1 MSDTNREAPP
11 AAEGRPAKMQRQD
24 SPPTGMAATTAADAA
39 EPAAATAAAAATT
52 AAAAAATTAAEAA
65 AAGFQEKQQ
74 SVCTDDPPLRNAG
87 ASRAPPELNGSS
99 SSSSGSSSSSRKG
112 EVEAA
117 WAETEH
123 QNWRVN
129 SGVLYD
135 VVLSVPLDWPS
146 LTVEW
151 LPGTTPGSSSSTVK
165 QRLLLGTH
173 TSGAEADAL
182 VVMQASPGC
191 SRVELPTSPVE
202 EGQNEFRERGDYE
215 GFHFGLSSYK
225 VKIVKRLPH
234 PQESNCAR
242 HMPQRPSVIASC
254 AVDGRVLLYDLEACG
269 MCEGPEAFCV
279 GHKGEATCVSWN
291 PQRQGHI
298 ASCGSEGTVEVHD
311 AGAALSAS
319 SKEGAAALF
328 SSFRAKGLNS
338 CCWFDAHI
346 FLAAAEDGVVALWD
360 TRADPK
366 QSAAEAS
373 CGDTA
378 VNSVTSTQLNAN
390 VFLCGS
396 DDGNLH
402 LFDRRKLPTPV
413 HEMHAHGDSK
423 VSVVGF
429 SLHAA
434 SLLISGGYDHFVSL
448 WDLEKIGDEQDP
460 EDAEDGP
467 PELLDSSGEGLSLV
481 EGSGFSTGGQASAGI
496 GCRFTHGGHRADV
509 YDAAWNCESI
519 FSKVESLA
527 VPSQMVASVADDNK
541 LQIWS
546 PKASVF
552 FENDSEDEQ
561 QEEDDSLLE

>member
-1 MSDTNREAPP
+1 MSDISREAPP
-11 AAEGRPAKMQRQD
+11 EANGRPAKMQRQEA
-24 SPPTGMAATTAADAA
+24 PPIATAATTAADAA
-39 EPAAATAAAAATT
+39 EAAAATAATTAAATAAAATAAAAA
-52 AAAAAATTAAEAA
+52 AEVQAK
-65 AAGFQEKQQ
+65 QE
-74 SVCTDDPPLRNAG
+74 SACTDIKNGNSSLG
-87 ASRAPPELNGSS
+87 LSELNGSS
-99 SSSSGSSSSSRKG
+99 SSSNSNSSSSNNNSSSNSRKS

-123 QNWRVN
+123 RNWRVN

-135 VVLSVPLDWPS
+135 VVLSIPLDWPS

-173 TSGAEADAL
+173 TSGAEPDAL
-182 VVMQASPGC
+182 VVMQ
-191 SRVELPTSPVE
+191 VELPTGPVE
-202 EGQNEFRERGDYE
+202 EANSEFKERGDYE

-225 VKIVKRLPH
+225 TKLVKRLPH

-242 HMPQRPSVIASC
+242 HMPQRPSIIASC
-254 AVDGRVLLYDLEACG
+254 AVDGRVLLYDLEAAG
-269 MCEGPEAFCV
+269 ICEGPEAFCV

-291 PQRQGHI
+291 PHRQGHI
-298 ASCGSEGTVEVHD
+298 VSCASEGTAAVHD
-311 AGAALSAS
+311 AAAALSSS
-319 SKEGAAALF
+319 SKEGAEALF
-328 SSFRAKGLNS
+328 SSFKAKGLNS
-338 CCWFDAHI
+338 CCWLDADI
-346 FLAAAEDGVVALWD
+346 FLAAAEDGVVKLWD

-378 VNSVTSTQLNAN
+378 VNSVTSTQLNDN

-396 DDGNLH
+396 DDGVGHLQGLRTLR
-402 LFDRRKLPTPV
+402 LFDRRKLPSPV
-413 HEMHAHGDSK
+413 HEMHAHGESK

-434 SLLISGGYDHFVSL
+434 SLLLSGGYDHFVSL
-448 WDLEKIGDEQDP
+448 WDLDKIGNEQDP

-467 PELLDSSGEGLSLV
+467 PELL
-481 EGSGFSTGGQASAGI
+481 
-496 GCRFTHGGHRADV
+496 FTHGGHRADV
-509 YDAAWNCESI
+509 YDAAWNCESV
-519 FSKVESLA
+519 FSK
-527 VPSQMVASVADDNK
+527 MVASVADDNK

-552 FENDSEDEQ
+552 FDNDSEDEQ